1 MLNFL
6 VFKLFIIT
14 PILSIT
20 FKKEKNLKLVYN
32 TLEKEYTHRNIFKKD
47 GKKISGETISEGT
60 KIVYI
65 LIDDSQKC
73 INPSL
78 RRKRRKKI
86 FFLISKSS
94 ISNVNANLINRR
106 ERYDNN
112 EDVCEWSR
120 YADVIKRD
128 ITKLEDSWRIQFY
141 YCNAWP
147 SFIKEYKTGNLC
159 TAHGSGIYC
168 AYYINDPRYRF

>member
-1 MLNFL
+1 MEKKYQLKRSL
-6 VFKLFIIT
+6 KEQK
-14 PILSIT
+14 LSI
-20 FKKEKNLKLVYN
+20 FSSMILKNALIRL
-32 TLEKEYTHRNIFKKD
+32 F
-47 GKKISGETISEGT
+47 EG
-60 KIVYI
+60 
-65 LIDDSQKC
+65 
-73 INPSL
+73 NEG
-78 RRKRRKKI
+78 KKI

>member
-1 MLNFL
+1 M
-6 VFKLFIIT
+6 
-14 PILSIT
+14 
-20 FKKEKNLKLVYN
+20 
-32 TLEKEYTHRNIFKKD
+32 EKE
-47 GKKISGETISEGT
+47 ISAETISEGT

-78 RRKRRKKI
+78 RRKRRKKN

-112 EDVCEWSR
+112 EDVCE
-120 YADVIKRD
+120 
-128 ITKLEDSWRIQFY
+128 
-141 YCNAWP
+141 
-147 SFIKEYKTGNLC
+147 
-159 TAHGSGIYC
+159 
-168 AYYINDPRYRF
+168 

>member
-1 MLNFL
+1 MKVIYNILKNFQSY
-6 VFKLFIIT
+6 KQNISYWNIHKKKNI
-14 PILSIT
+14 PRNIL
-20 FKKEKNLKLVYN
+20 KKNGKKKNISWNNLWRNKNLFVY
-32 TLEKEYTHRNIFKKD
+32 LY
-47 GKKISGETISEGT
+47 
-60 KIVYI
+60 

-73 INPSL
+73 INPSPG
-78 RRKRRKKI
+78 RKRRKKRN
-86 FFLISKSS
+86 FFLIFKSS

-106 ERYDNN
+106 EWYDNN
-112 EDVCEWSR
+112 ENVCEWSR
-120 YADVIKRD
+120 YANVIKRD

>member
-1 MLNFL
+1 MEKKYQLKQSL
-6 VFKLFIIT
+6 KEQK
-14 PILSIT
+14 LSI
-20 FKKEKNLKLVYN
+20 FSSMILKSALIR
-32 TLEKEYTHRNIFKKD
+32 LF
-47 GKKISGETISEGT
+47 GENEG
-60 KIVYI
+60 
-65 LIDDSQKC
+65 
-73 INPSL
+73 
-78 RRKRRKKI
+78 KKI